1 MERNECVF
9 PEFLFR
15 FSESRDIGLALLC
28 LAWLGVFIYISLL
41 FIILDFIVFFR
52 SISLSFRTQ
61 LLSVDSFFLNRNIVH
76 SKNGNIFN
84 LSFSLILILFLLLF
98 SFSLSV
104 FTWAWLSWP
113 SRGKT
118 PAFPF
123 YSVLQLFYWVLI
135 YST

>member
-15 FSESRDIGLALLC
+15 FSNSRDIGLALLGLVC
-28 LAWLGVFIYISLL
+28 SFTFHSFLSFLISS
-41 FIILDFIVFFR
+41 FFFR

-98 SFSLSV
+98 SFSLL
-104 FTWAWLSWP
+104 FLHELDYHDHP
-113 SRGKT
+113 EEK
-118 PAFPF
+118 
-123 YSVLQLFYWVLI
+123 LQLFHFTVF
-135 YST
+135 YSYFTGF

>member
-1 MERNECVF
+1 MCF
-9 PEFLFR
+9 PGVSFSILEF
-15 FSESRDIGLALLC
+15 SRYWLGF
-28 LAWLGVFIYISLL
+28 AWLGVFIYISLL

-98 SFSLSV
+98 SFSLL
-104 FTWAWLSWP
+104 FLHELDYHDHP
-113 SRGKT
+113 EEK
-118 PAFPF
+118 
-123 YSVLQLFYWVLI
+123 LQLFHFTVF
-135 YST
+135 YSYFTGF